1 MAPILPTTMKVG
13 VIGAGKMAGALVHGW
28 INKGLLVGNQVM
40 ASAPEPD
47 AALLSPL
54 SSLGCLTTHD
64 NLEVGAWADM
74 VLLAVKPGIIPIVA
88 KQLSTLP
95 RGELVVSV
103 AAGVGVGRLERA
115 LGERWRV
122 VRAMP
127 NTAVTVGE
135 GATVYCMGGGAE
147 RKDGDMVEQLFS
159 TVGMCRRVSE
169 SQMDAVTGVSGS
181 GPAYMY
187 LALEAMADEGVRQG
201 LERSLAYSLAA
212 QTMVGAGRMVLD
224 TDKHPGVLKDEVTS
238 PSGTTIAG
246 VRQLEKGGLRTVM
259 MEAVAAAAERSRE
272 ITEDMDK

>member
-1 MAPILPTTMKVG
+1 MAPVLPTTLKVG
-13 VIGAGKMAGALVHGW
+13 VIGAGKMAGALIHGW
-28 INKGLLVGNQVM
+28 IAKGLLAGNQVM

-54 SSLGCLTTHD
+54 TALGCHTTHD
-64 NLEVGAWADM
+64 NLAVGSWADLI
-74 VLLAVKPGIIPIVA
+74 LLAVKPGVVPRVA
-88 KQLSTLP
+88 NQLATLP
-95 RGELVVSV
+95 RGNLVVSV
-103 AAGVGVGRLERA
+103 AAGVGVDKLETA
-115 LGERWRV
+115 LGAGWRV

-135 GATVYCMGGGAE
+135 GATVYCMGGGVDG
-147 RKDGDMVEQLFS
+147 KDGQMVEQLFS
-159 TVGMCRRVSE
+159 TVGLCRRVSE

-259 MEAVAAAAERSRE
+259 MEAVAAAAERSRQISE
-272 ITEDMDK
+272 AMDK